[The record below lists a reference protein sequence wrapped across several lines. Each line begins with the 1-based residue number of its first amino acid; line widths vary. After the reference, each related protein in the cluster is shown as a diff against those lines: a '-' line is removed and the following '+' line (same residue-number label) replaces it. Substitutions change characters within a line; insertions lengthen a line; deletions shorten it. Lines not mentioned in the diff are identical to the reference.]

1 MKGDPHMAGKKK
13 GFSLGGL
20 VDAAKAELFE
30 SDDGAKAAPQSDA
43 PSPAPQT
50 VAAAAA
56 PPPVASGTIP
66 YTFGTTPAVPEPL
79 DPKVVEMVSSSVF
92 VDLTEG
98 TKVRPSRYMLFSKMW
113 QTLGNPADARIPLA
127 AMQVSDPT
135 ISGGAI
141 LQDIDAH
148 LTLLDV
154 CEASANTE
162 LDGAA
167 GSKLG
172 GADQELLS
180 IQQANEAA
188 LREIER
194 HQKEIAERSA
204 RASTI
209 QTQRAT
215 DEANITRA
223 KARTKAAVDSIR
235 AQLQGARALF
245 ASIT

>member
-1 MKGDPHMAGKKK
+1 MAGKGKK
-13 GFSLGGL
+13 GFSFGGIM
-20 VDAAKAELFE
+20 DAVKSELM
-30 SDDGAKAAPQSDA
+30 DGDEAKAAPVAAD
-43 PSPAPQT
+43 PNPAPAPT
-50 VAAAAA
+50 TASVAAAPA
-56 PPPVASGTIP
+56 PSGTMP
-66 YTFGTTPAVPEPL
+66 YSFGTSPAIPEPL
-79 DPKVVEMVSSSVF
+79 DPKVVEMVSGSVF

-98 TKVRPSRYMLFSKMW
+98 TRSRPSRYMLFSKMW
-113 QTLGNPADARIPLA
+113 QTLGSPADARVPLA
-127 AMQVSDPT
+127 ALQVNDQSIT
-135 ISGGAI
+135 GGSV

-148 LTLLDV
+148 LELLDGV
-154 CEASANTE
+154 EASANAE

-167 GSKLG
+167 GNKLG

-188 LREIER
+188 MREIER

-215 DEANITRA
+215 DEANINRA

-245 ASIT
+245 ASIP

>member
-1 MKGDPHMAGKKK
+1 MAGGKKK

-20 VDAAKAELFE
+20 VEAAKAELFE
-30 SDDGAKAAPQSDA
+30 SEGAAASEA
-43 PSPAPQT
+43 P
-50 VAAAAA
+50 AAA
-56 PPPVASGTIP
+56 PAPAPATVAQAAAPAAAPSGTMP
-66 YTFGTTPAVPEPL
+66 YPFGTTPAVPEPL

-98 TKVRPSRYMLFSKMW
+98 TKTRPSRYMIFSRMW
-113 QTLGNPADARIPLA
+113 ETLGRPADARVPLG

-148 LTLLDV
+148 LVLLDV
-154 CEASANTE
+154 CESSANAE

-167 GSKLG
+167 GNKLG

-209 QTQRAT
+209 QQQRGT
-215 DEANITRA
+215 DEANINRA

-235 AQLQGARALF
+235 AQLQGARAMF
-245 ASIT
+245 AAP